1 MIGIAAACVPIGST
15 AAYAMD
21 TPHHPSDWG
30 GGDGFDAGGG
40 GFDGG
45 GGGFDAGGGGYR
57 TVW

>member
-1 MIGIAAACVPIGST
+1 VIGIAAACVPIGST

-45 GGGFDAGGGGYR
+45 GGGYR